1 MNYPKAKSF
10 DSSLVEKPGPN
21 PILLTEE
28 LFQIMEQGI
37 LEQGTEARSKIP
49 SCMPTHMNDGGR
61 TEWSKPPLPLV
72 SHPDCLAPSAGS
84 VVLDLGSGTGITSVM
99 LAREYGFVTYAA
111 DLWSDPSENMR
122 FFERM
127 GLCNREIVPVKVDV
141 QGGLPFSHE
150 FFDAVVSI
158 DSYNYFGRDA
168 LFLDEKLLPYVKHG
182 GLILFAIPGMKAD
195 CHDNVPACL
204 LESWDAEQ
212 LDYMYDIPWW
222 RAIFEQSKGAEVV
235 AMEQMECTAQ
245 AWAEWLACDNDY
257 ARGDKASIEAGALDY
272 LNTIAVILRRK

>member
-21 PILLTEE
+21 SILLTEE
-28 LFQIMEQGI
+28 LFQILEQGI

-49 SCMPTHMNDGGR
+49 SCMPTHMTDGGR

-122 FFERM
+122 FLKAWGFVI
-127 GLCNREIVPVKVDV
+127 GK
-141 QGGLPFSHE
+141 
-150 FFDAVVSI
+150 
-158 DSYNYFGRDA
+158 
-168 LFLDEKLLPYVKHG
+168 LFPSRLMCRAGCPSRTSSL
-182 GLILFAIPGMKAD
+182 M
-195 CHDNVPACL
+195 
-204 LESWDAEQ
+204 
-212 LDYMYDIPWW
+212 PW
-222 RAIFEQSKGAEVV
+222 
-235 AMEQMECTAQ
+235 
-245 AWAEWLACDNDY
+245 
-257 ARGDKASIEAGALDY
+257 
-272 LNTIAVILRRK
+272 

>member
-28 LFQIMEQGI
+28 LFQILEQGI

-49 SCMPTHMNDGGR
+49 SCMPTHMTDGGR

-84 VVLDLGSGTGITSVM
+84 VGLDLGSGTGITSVM

-122 FFERM
+122 FFESM

-141 QGGLPFSHE
+141 QGGLPFAHE
-150 FFDAVVSI
+150 FFDSVVSI

-182 GLILFAIPGMKAD
+182 GLILLAIPGMKA
-195 CHDNVPACL
+195 VTITCL
-204 LESWDAEQ
+204 RVCLNRGMLNNLIICMISPGGERFSSNRKVQ
-212 LDYMYDIPWW
+212 RLLPWSRW
-222 RAIFEQSKGAEVV
+222 NALLKHGRSGLHATMIMHGAIRLRLKRARWITLTPLQ
-235 AMEQMECTAQ
+235 
-245 AWAEWLACDNDY
+245 
-257 ARGDKASIEAGALDY
+257 
-272 LNTIAVILRRK
+272 

>member
-28 LFQIMEQGI
+28 LFQI

-49 SCMPTHMNDGGR
+49 SCMPTHMTDGGR

-122 FFERM
+122 FFESM
-127 GLCNREIVPVKVDV
+127 GLCNREIVPVKVD
-141 QGGLPFSHE
+141 
-150 FFDAVVSI
+150 VVSI

-195 CHDNVPACL
+195 CHDNLPACL

>member
-10 DSSLVEKPGPN
+10 DSSLVSSKIMGPN
-21 PILLTEE
+21 PLFLTEE
-28 LFQIMEQGI
+28 LFQI
-37 LEQGTEARSKIP
+37 LEQGTEVCSKIP
-49 SCMPTHMNDGGR
+49 SCVPTRMTDGGR
-61 TEWSKPPLPLV
+61 TEWRKPSLPLV

-99 LAREYGFVTYAA
+99 LAREHGFVTYAV

-122 FFERM
+122 FFESM

-141 QGGLPFSHE
+141 QDGLPFAHG

-168 LFLDEKLLPYVKHG
+168 SFLDEKLLPYVKRG
-182 GLILFAIPGMKAD
+182 GLILLAIPGMKAD
-195 CHDNVPACL
+195 CHDNLPACL

-212 LDYMYDIPWW
+212 LDYMHDIPWW
-222 RAIFEQSKGAEVV
+222 RAIFERSKGAEIV

-257 ARGDKASIEAGALDY
+257 ARGDRASIKAGALGY
-272 LNTIAVILRRK
+272 LNTIAVVLRRK